1 MKPFWQTLPK
11 PFTALAPLDGVT
23 DVVFRQIV
31 SEIGKPDVLFTEFTM
46 IDGLVS
52 KGRKRVEENL
62 LFTNKQKPVVAQ
74 IWGTNPEHYF
84 QVAKDLSKRG
94 FAGIDINMGCPIRD
108 IIKDG
113 ACSALIKN
121 PSLTAEI
128 IQAVKE
134 GAPKIP
140 VSVKTRIGFS
150 QIAIDEWIGFLLKQ
164 NLAALTVHL
173 RTAYELSQVPAHWE
187 LMPEIISLRDKLAPE
202 TVIIGNGDLV
212 SLPEIKE
219 KYEKYSCDGFMVG
232 RGIFANP
239 WIFNSTIDSSKIKP
253 EEKIALYLYHIELF
267 EKQWK
272 GEKNFALLKKFAKT
286 YINNFPDATDLRV
299 KLMEA
304 RDVERLKE
312 ILKEF
317 KTA

>member
-1 MKPFWQTLPK
+1 M
-11 PFTALAPLDGVT
+11 DGVT

-31 SEIGKPDVLFTEFTM
+31 TEVGKPDVLFTEFTSCE
-46 IDGLVS
+46 GLVS
-52 KGRKRVEENL
+52 RGRERVEENL
-62 LFTNKQKPVVAQ
+62 LYNPKEQPIVAQ
-74 IWGTNPEHYF
+74 IWGTTPSDYLT
-84 QVAKDLSKRG
+84 VARDLRERG

-121 PSLTAEI
+121 HKLTAEI

-134 GAPKIP
+134 GAGDLP

-150 QIAIDEWIGFLLKQ
+150 GVAIEEWVGFLLQQ
-164 NLAALTVHL
+164 NLAALTLHL
-173 RTAYELSQVPAHWE
+173 RTASELSKPPAHWE
-187 LMPEIISLRDKLAPE
+187 LMPEIILLRDKLAPD
-202 TVIIGNGDLV
+202 TLIIGNGDIG
-212 SLPEIKE
+212 SLTEVKE
-219 KYEKYSCDGFMVG
+219 KYKQYGCDGFMIG

-239 WIFNSTIDSSKIKP
+239 WIFNQEVKADEKTI
-253 EEKIALYLYHIELF
+253 EERIALYLRHIELF

-286 YINNFPDATDLRV
+286 YISNFPDATAFRI

-304 RDVERLKE
+304 ENIEELK
-312 ILKEF
+312 ITLNSYKMP
-317 KTA
+317 